1 MKIAWFTPLSNKSA
15 IGRASVLIVR
25 ELAKLADVEVWHSE
39 SGPIHSV
46 NATTTFFRN
55 AEDPILERLAKFDL
69 IFYNFGNHLSFH
81 RDIFLTASKYPGV
94 AILHDFVMHH
104 FFASYYLEDLRDP
117 AQYMTEMERLYGT
130 EGRSLTQQSLL
141 RERIWETDQVVE
153 FPMFETAM
161 RGALGVITHSQF
173 FLEKVS
179 ALRTGP
185 VCKIPLPYE
194 LPRSEI
200 KTTRESLGIP
210 KDQLIVLTV
219 GHANPNK
226 RLETTIK
233 VIGSDSQ
240 LCCKLHFLIAGPCDP
255 KYQKQLE
262 AISKKYGMQDRVQFL
277 GYVSDEH
284 LQLCLTHADI
294 CVNLRYPA
302 FEGASASVIEE
313 MYYGKPVVVSDTGFY
328 KELPSDCVRKIR
340 PHEEQQD
347 LRAALLDLLDSSH
360 RTSLGQR
367 AREFAAATFLAEQY
381 AREVVRFAWD
391 VRSARPVYSLADRV
405 ASEFGRMGIASG
417 MELPDTVSE
426 ACAELFFKVKPAAS
440 Y

>member
-25 ELAKLADVEVWHSE
+25 ELAKLADVEVWHSD

-46 NATTTFFRN
+46 PATTTFFRN
-55 AEDPILERLAKFDL
+55 AKDPILERLAKFDL

-81 RDIFLTASKYPGV
+81 REIFLTALKYPGV

-104 FFASYYLEDLRDP
+104 FFASYFLEELRDP
-117 AQYMTEMERLYGT
+117 AQYIAEMERLYGAV
-130 EGRSLTQQSLL
+130 GLDVVKRSLQ
-141 RERIWETDQVVE
+141 RERIWETDRVVE

-161 RGALGVITHSQF
+161 RGALGVITHSDF
-173 FLEKVS
+173 FLEAVS
-179 ALRTGP
+179 ERRTGP

-194 LPRSEI
+194 IPPTGI
-200 KTTRESLGIP
+200 PTKRESLGIP
-210 KDQLIVLTV
+210 EGQLIVLTV
-219 GHANPNK
+219 GHANSNK
-226 RLETTIK
+226 RLETTIE
-233 VIGSDSQ
+233 VIGSDDKLRS
-240 LCCKLHFLIAGPCDP
+240 KLHFLIAGPCDSQ
-255 KYQKQLE
+255 YQKQLE

-328 KELPSDCVRKIR
+328 TELPSDCVRKIR
-340 PHEEQQD
+340 AHEEQLD
-347 LRAALLDLLDSSH
+347 LRAALLELLDNTH

-440 Y
+440 N